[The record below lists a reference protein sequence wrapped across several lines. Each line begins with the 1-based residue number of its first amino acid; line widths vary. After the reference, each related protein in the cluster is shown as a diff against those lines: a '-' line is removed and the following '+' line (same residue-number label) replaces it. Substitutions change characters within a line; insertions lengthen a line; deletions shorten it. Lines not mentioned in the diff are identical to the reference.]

1 MRRGHV
7 MGVRR
12 HRRAGQ
18 LGVGAPPARA
28 TAPGL
33 LEDEER
39 GGLADGHAAA
49 VAVEGP
55 ARLGVEQLERI
66 EAHEADARERVD
78 AADQRHVDHAVA
90 DQVRAERDGGGAGC
104 ARHHQRLARALEP
117 EAEGHRVGVRARQDG
132 AKGAPPGRG
141 PPAPHLTPVPRLGL
155 VHAAAHRPDE
165 AGRPAPI
172 PAVERSVGQR
182 LGRRRE
188 REPVGPRAPARHP
201 EPRQHLRGHLRGHAG
216 AQPLRLDGGDRPD
229 GAGARGQAR
238 PQALDARRRTGSRR
252 RAR

>member
-7 MGVRR
+7 MGVGG
-12 HRRAGQ
+12 HRRAGE
-18 LGVGAPPARA
+18 LGVGAPAARA
-28 TAPGL
+28 AAPGV

-90 DQVRAERDGGGAGC
+90 DQVGAERDGGGARRRTPSPASRAGPR
-104 ARHHQRLARALEP
+104 ARSGRPARRRARA
-117 EAEGHRVGVRARQDG
+117 AGRSEGRAR
-132 AKGAPPGRG
+132 PG
-141 PPAPHLTPVPRLGL
+141 
-155 VHAAAHRPDE
+155 
-165 AGRPAPI
+165 AGRPLRTSSQYHASASYMPPPTAPTRQAARRRSR
-172 PAVERSVGQR
+172 AVELRVGER

-188 REPVGPRAPARHP
+188 GEPVGPRAPARRP
-201 EPRQHLRGHLRGHAG
+201 ERHRAPPPAPPRRCAS
-216 AQPLRLDGGDRPD
+216 
-229 GAGARGQAR
+229 
-238 PQALDARRRTGSRR
+238 GSPPSRWR
-252 RAR
+252 